1 VIALLLLQL
10 LLLLMMMMMMMMMMM
25 LMVAPLSVAAL
36 SSVPAPT
43 DRAAPPKVRPHR
55 HRPLPPQRSAA

>member
-1 VIALLLLQL
+1 VIALLLLQLL
-10 LLLLMMMMMMMMMMM
+10 LLLLMMMMMMMMM
-25 LMVAPLSVAAL
+25 LMVPPLSVAAL